1 MISVENLYKTY
12 FEAFLTENLDLP
24 LTKIL
29 KLMNVDRSTF
39 YYHFNYYEDFVEKAF
54 DNYFEELRKERTR
67 LNGCNLFEI
76 IQKINTEIIK
86 TIKSSKKPIN
96 FENFYNNIQ
105 LFYDIL
111 KKRYKL
117 LVLNEFINKYFLYK
131 NKKMNC
137 DIVLEEAFFSLLIHI
152 KNKEINFSDFYLISK

>member
-1 MISVENLYKTY
+1 MISEQNLYKIY
-12 FEAFLTENLDLP
+12 FKTFLAQNLDLP

-39 YYHFNYYEDFVEKAF
+39 YYHFHYYEEFVDKAF
-54 DNYFEELRKERTR
+54 DNYFEELRKERTKIKE
-67 LNGCNLFEI
+67 GNLIDI
-76 IQKINTEIIK
+76 IEQINTKIIK
-86 TIKSSKKPIN
+86 TIKCSKNPIN
-96 FENFYNNIQ
+96 FEILYNNIQ
-105 LFYDIL
+105 LFYDNL

-117 LVLNEFINKYFLYK
+117 LILNEITYKYFLYN

-152 KNKEINFSDFYLISK
+152 KHSEINFSNFYLISK